1 MKDAKKDSLMTML
14 FLAPKLKGESW
25 LKHIRNLDAGID
37 LRVWPEVGR
46 AEDVIFALC
55 WQHPLGELKKYPG
68 LKCIASL
75 GFGVDHIL
83 RDPHLPS
90 GVPVT
95 RLVDPG
101 MIAAMSEYVLAA
113 VLGYTRQFDL
123 YRQDQAQKKWTARI
137 PKQTQDA
144 RVGIMGLGHLGADAA
159 RKLRALGFTVAGWS
173 RTTKQVEGVR
183 SFAGESGLDPFL
195 AQSDILVCLLPLTPA
210 TQGILNRRTLSRL
223 PKGAY
228 VINAARG
235 DHLVEE
241 DLLAALESGQLSGAC
256 LDVFRKEPLPESHP
270 FWSHPRVTVTPHV
283 ASLTFPKAVAPQI
296 VENYRRVR
304 SGQPPLHA
312 VDIRQGY

>member
-1 MKDAKKDSLMTML
+1 MTML
-14 FLAPKLKGESW
+14 FLAPKLKGDSW
-25 LKHIRNLDAGID
+25 LKHIRNQDAGLD

-46 AEDVIFALC
+46 AEDVMFALC
-55 WQHPLGELKKYPG
+55 WQHPLGELKKYPS

-83 RDPHLPS
+83 RDPDLPP

-113 VLGYTRQFDL
+113 VLAYTRQFDL

-137 PKQTQDA
+137 PKQTRDV
-144 RVGIMGLGHLGADAA
+144 RVGIMGLGHLGSDAA
-159 RKLRALGFTVAGWS
+159 PKLRALGFAVAGWS
-173 RTTKQVEGVR
+173 RTAKQVEGVR
-183 SFAGESGLDPFL
+183 SFAGESDLDPFL
-195 AQSDILVCLLPLTPA
+195 AQSDILICLLPLTPA
-210 TQGILNRRTLSRL
+210 TQGILNRRTLSKL

-241 DLLAALESGQLSGAC
+241 DLLAVLESGRLSGAC
-256 LDVFRKEPLPESHP
+256 LDVFREEPLPESHP

-304 SGQPPLHA
+304 AGQPPLHA

>member
-1 MKDAKKDSLMTML
+1 MTML
-14 FLAPKLKGESW
+14 FLAPKLKGDSW
-25 LKHIRNLDAGID
+25 IKHIRNQDAGID

-55 WQHPLGELKKYPG
+55 WQHPLGELKKYSS

-83 RDPHLPS
+83 RDPGLPA

-101 MIAAMSEYVLAA
+101 MIDAMSEYVLAA
-113 VLGYTRQFDL
+113 VLAHTRQFDL
-123 YRQDQAQKKWTARI
+123 YRLDQAQAKWTARI
-137 PKQTQDA
+137 PKPPQEV
-144 RVGIMGLGHLGADAA
+144 RVGVMGLGHLGMDAA
-159 RKLRALGFTVAGWS
+159 LKLRALGFAVAGWS
-173 RTTKQVEGVR
+173 RTVKPLDGVQ

-195 AQSDILVCLLPLTPA
+195 ARSDILVCLLPLTPA
-210 TQGILNRRTLSRL
+210 TQGILNRRTLLTL

-228 VINAARG
+228 LVNAARG
-235 DHLVEE
+235 EHLVEE
-241 DLLAALESGQLSGAC
+241 DLLEALESGQVSGAC

-270 FWSHPRVTVTPHV
+270 FWRHPRVTVTPHV
-283 ASLTFPKAVAPQI
+283 ASLTYPKAVAPQI

-304 SGQPPLHA
+304 SGQSPLHA